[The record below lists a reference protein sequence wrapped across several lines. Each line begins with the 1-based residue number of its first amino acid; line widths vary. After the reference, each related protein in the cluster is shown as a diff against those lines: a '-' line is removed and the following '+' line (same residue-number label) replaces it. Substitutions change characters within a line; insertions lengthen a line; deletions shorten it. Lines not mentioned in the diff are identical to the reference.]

1 MQKEEI
7 LNFKLIATFSEKKA
21 WFKYI
26 SQISGAHR
34 KTIYQ
39 RWCFVLKSYYQRFPK
54 AWFKYISKISGANR
68 KTIDQRWYFV
78 VLKSYYHKDLIW
90 L

>member
-39 RWCFVLKSYYQRFPK
+39 RWCFVLNPITSNFPK
-54 AWFKYISKISGANR
+54 PGSNIFQKLLGLTAKR
-68 KTIDQRWYFV
+68 
-78 VLKSYYHKDLIW
+78 LIKEGI
-90 L
+90 LLF